1 MRAQEFKDLSI
12 SAVVLAVAFGIAF
25 SGGFRAFLDLR
36 RLGVFILISL
46 VAVSL
51 GFVLHEIGHRY
62 MARKYGFFAEYKMW
76 RLGLLIAFAG
86 SLLGFIFAAPGA
98 VNIRPRVDGYGT
110 AMTTA
115 EKLGIISLTGPAMNF
130 VLAVIFLLL
139 NFAYPHLLFS
149 LGARINTWLA
159 VFNLLPFGPL
169 DGMKIYRWS
178 WKIWFAAFLAGA
190 GLYLLEY
197 FLL

>member
-1 MRAQEFKDLSI
+1 MSVKEFKDLSI
-12 SAVVLAVAFGIAF
+12 SAIVLAIAFGIAF

-36 RLGVFILISL
+36 TLGIFSLISL
-46 VAVSL
+46 IAVSL
-51 GFVLHEIGHRY
+51 GFVLHEMGHRY
-62 MARKYGFFAEYKMW
+62 IARKYGFFAEFKMW

-98 VNIRPRVDGYGT
+98 VNIYPRAEGYNT
-110 AMTTA
+110 AMTTS
-115 EKLGIISLTGPAMNF
+115 KKMGIISLTGPAMNF
-130 VLAVIFLLL
+130 ILAIVFLLL
-139 NFAYPHLLFS
+139 NFIYPHLIFS

-190 GLYLLEY
+190 GLYLIEY
-197 FLL
+197 FVL

>member
-1 MRAQEFKDLSI
+1 MKSHELKDLI
-12 SAVVLAVAFGIAF
+12 LSALVLAVAFGIAF

-36 RLGVFILISL
+36 RLAVFILISL
-46 VAVSL
+46 IAVSL

-62 MARKYGFFAEYKMW
+62 MARKYGFSAEYKMW

-98 VNIRPRVDGYGT
+98 VNIYPRAEGYGT
-110 AMTTA
+110 AMTTI
-115 EKLGIISLTGPAMNF
+115 KKMGIISITGPIMNF
-130 VLAVIFLLL
+130 ALAFVFLLL
-139 NFAYPHLLFS
+139 NLLYPHSLFS

-190 GLYLLEY
+190 GLYVIEY
-197 FLL
+197 FVL